1 MLLESTRF
9 GEIEVDDHDVL
20 VLPDGLIGLPGTTYT
35 LITTNDQSPFRW
47 LHSTE
52 DPELALPVSSPWS
65 FFSDY
70 EVRVPDDDVSSLGLD
85 DASGAEILCVVK
97 AAETLEDFTINL
109 AAPIVIHRGRRLAR
123 QVINEVVGY
132 DVRQRLLSDDQLDQ
146 LRSADTAT
154 EARAS
159 SL

>member
-20 VLPDGLIGLPGTTYT
+20 HLPDGLIGLPGTIYT
-35 LITTNDQSPFRW
+35 LIATSDESPFRW

-70 EVRVPDDDVSSLGLD
+70 EVRVPDEDVASLGLE
-85 DASGAEILCVVK
+85 DASGAEILCVVR

-109 AAPIVIHRGRRLAR
+109 AAPIVIHRDRRIAR

-132 DVRQRLLSDDQLDQ
+132 DVRQKLLSEHQLAE
-146 LRSADTAT
+146 LRSTGTTTQAQ
-154 EARAS
+154 AS
-159 SL
+159 

>member
-9 GEIEVDDHDVL
+9 GEIEVDDHDL
-20 VLPDGLIGLPGTTYT
+20 LTLPDGLIGLPGTTYT
-35 LITTNDQSPFRW
+35 LITTSTESPFRW

-70 EVRVPDDDVSSLGLD
+70 EVRVPDDDVASLGLS

-97 AAETLEDFTINL
+97 AADTLEDFTINL
-109 AAPIVIHRGRRLAR
+109 AAPIVIHRDRRLAR

-132 DVRQRLLSDDQLDQ
+132 DVRQRLLSDEQLDR
-146 LRSADTAT
+146 LRSTGTTTTAQ
-154 EARAS
+154 AS
-159 SL
+159 

>member
-9 GEIEVDDHDVL
+9 GGIEVDDRDLL
-20 VLPDGLIGLPGTTYT
+20 VLPDGLIGLPGTSYT
-35 LITTNDQSPFRW
+35 LIATSDESPFRW

-70 EVRVPDDDVSSLGLD
+70 EVRVPDADVASLGLD

-97 AAETLEDFTINL
+97 ASETLEDFTINL
-109 AAPIVIHRGRRLAR
+109 AAPIVIHRDRRIAR

-132 DVRQRLLSDDQLDQ
+132 DVRQRLLSDAQLEQ
-146 LRSADTAT
+146 LRAT
-154 EARAS
+154 GRPEARVS
-159 SL
+159 

>member
-9 GEIEVDDHDVL
+9 GGIEVDDRDLL
-20 VLPDGLIGLPGTTYT
+20 VLPDGLIGLPGTSYT
-35 LITTNDQSPFRW
+35 LIATSDGSPFRW

-52 DPELALPVSSPWS
+52 DPELAVPVSSPWS

-70 EVRVPDDDVSSLGLD
+70 EVRVPDDDVASLGLD

-97 AAETLEDFTINL
+97 ASETLEDFTINL
-109 AAPIVIHRGRRLAR
+109 AAPIVIHRDRRIAR

-132 DVRQRLLSDDQLDQ
+132 DVRQRLLSDAQLEQ
-146 LRSADTAT
+146 LRAT
-154 EARAS
+154 GRPEARVS
-159 SL
+159 

>member
-9 GEIEVDDHDVL
+9 GEIEVDDRDLL
-20 VLPDGLIGLPGTTYT
+20 VLPDGLIGLTGTSYT
-35 LITTNDQSPFRW
+35 LIATSDESPFRW

-52 DPELALPVSSPWS
+52 DPELAVPVSSPWS

-70 EVRVPDDDVSSLGLD
+70 EVRVPDDDVASLGLD

-97 AAETLEDFTINL
+97 ASETLEDFTINL
-109 AAPIVIHRGRRLAR
+109 AAPIVIHRDRRIAR

-132 DVRQRLLSDDQLDQ
+132 DVRQPLLSDAQLEQ
-146 LRSADTAT
+146 LRAT
-154 EARAS
+154 GRPEA
-159 SL
+159 

>member
-9 GEIEVDDHDVL
+9 GEIEVDDRDLL
-20 VLPDGLIGLPGTTYT
+20 VLPDGLIGLTGTSYT
-35 LITTNDQSPFRW
+35 LIATSDESPFRW

-70 EVRVPDDDVSSLGLD
+70 EVRVPDADVASLGLD

-97 AAETLEDFTINL
+97 ASETLEDFTINL
-109 AAPIVIHRGRRLAR
+109 AAPIVIHRDRRIAR

-132 DVRQRLLSDDQLDQ
+132 DVRQRLLSDAQLEQ
-146 LRSADTAT
+146 LRAT
-154 EARAS
+154 GRPEARVS
-159 SL
+159 